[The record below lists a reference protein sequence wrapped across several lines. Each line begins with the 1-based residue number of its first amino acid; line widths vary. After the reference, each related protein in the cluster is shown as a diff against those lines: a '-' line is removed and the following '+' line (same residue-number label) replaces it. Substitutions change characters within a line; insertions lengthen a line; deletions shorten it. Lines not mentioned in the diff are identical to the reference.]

1 MKKGTKKADTLDG
14 QNIVY
19 HIIQKKI
26 IQAVDVDNPPAE
38 VKFMIE
44 QLLLWGG
51 VWFRPEVFEQ
61 VPVLRPYVIRDSS
74 CRNKDPKKDAW
85 AQANSK
91 GLMRDDNTSIKGL
104 LPKSLPVISNW
115 KEMSGKTFGNHWVAS
130 HVWMSMATK
139 DGHACEWERTNS
151 FIPNLVW
158 LPSQL
163 SKLTDRDGS
172 YAQQFLKHISY
183 LLYSKVKISNPIL
196 SGIWS
201 ELKDPGILPVTK
213 FSLDDLNFFDS
224 DAGWIAD
231 KKTKLKQELQS
242 ILDILDNPAV
252 EVKAVYNDKYTS
264 TLRDVSKTMAVPDKE
279 NLKDWIKANRDYL
292 GGLPVIPVAK
302 PTRAK
307 ARPSSGTKKTGKVR
321 RLYQINGRGDY
332 SMGQVIEEYIK
343 YKLDAGIPF
352 NSISPIKGKFMSEY
366 PTGVSIGSGKDAK
379 PYSFNYKG
387 KDYYVT
393 TQLRDNEPK
402 DNFRRFRTIV
412 SAAEPGFNISPIAV

>member
-1 MKKGTKKADTLDG
+1 MKKGTKKVDALDG

-51 VWFRPEVFEQ
+51 VWLSPKAFEQ
-61 VPVLRPYVIRDSS
+61 IPVLRPYVIRDSS
-74 CRNKDPKKDAW
+74 CRNKDPKKDTW
-85 AQANSK
+85 AQSSSK
-91 GLMRDDNTSIKGL
+91 GLMRDDNTSIKSI
-104 LPKSLPVISNW
+104 PKSMPILSPW
-115 KEMSGKTFGNHWVAS
+115 KEMNGKTLGNGWVAS
-130 HVWMSMATK
+130 HVWMSMQTRVE
-139 DGHACEWERTNS
+139 HACEWERTNS

-172 YAQQFLKHISY
+172 YAQQFLKHISH
-183 LLYSKVKISNPIL
+183 LLYSKIRIANPIL

-201 ELKDPGILPVTK
+201 ELKDPGITPVTK
-213 FSLDDLNFFDS
+213 FSPDDLNYFDS

-231 KKTKLKQELQS
+231 KKAKLHQELQS
-242 ILDILDNPAV
+242 ILDILDNPTV
-252 EVKAVYNDKYTS
+252 DVKAIYNDRYTS
-264 TLRDVSKTMAVPDKE
+264 TLRDASKTMAVPDKE
-279 NLKDWIKANRDYL
+279 SLKDWIMANRDYI
-292 GGLPVIPVAK
+292 GSATVIPASK
-302 PTRAK
+302 PIRTKGK
-307 ARPSSGTKKTGKVR
+307 ASSGAKRTGKAR
-321 RLYQINGRGDY
+321 RLYQINGRGEY

-343 YKLDAGIPF
+343 FKLDAGTPF
-352 NSISPIKGKFMSEY
+352 NSISPINGKFMSEF

-379 PYSFNYKG
+379 PYSFNHKG

-402 DNFRRFRTIV
+402 DNFRRFRTMV
-412 SAAEPGFNISPIAV
+412 SAAEPGFIITPITV

>member
-1 MKKGTKKADTLDG
+1 MKKGIKKTDVVDG

-51 VWFRPEVFEQ
+51 VWFRPKAYEQ
-61 VPVLRPYVIRDSS
+61 IPVLRPYAIRNSS
-74 CRNKDPKKDAW
+74 CRNKDPEKDTW

-91 GLMRDDNTSIKGL
+91 GLMKDDNSSIKD
-104 LPKSLPVISNW
+104 LPKSLPIISEW
-115 KEMSGKTFGNHWVAS
+115 KEINGKKLGKSWVAS
-130 HVWMSMATK
+130 HVWMSMQTR
-139 DGHACEWERTNS
+139 DDHACEWERTNS

-183 LLYSKVKISNPIL
+183 QLYSKIRIANPMI

-201 ELKDPGILPVTK
+201 ELKDPGITPESK
-213 FSLDDLNFFDS
+213 FSLDDLNYFDS
-224 DAGWIAD
+224 DAEWIDD
-231 KKTKLKQELQS
+231 KKAKLNQELQS
-242 ILDILDNPAV
+242 ILAILDNPSAS
-252 EVKAVYNDKYTS
+252 VKTIYNDRYTS
-264 TLRDVSKTMAVPDKE
+264 TLRDASKTMALSDKE
-279 NLKDWIKANRDYL
+279 NLEDWIKANRDHI
-292 GGLPVIPVAK
+292 GGMPVISVAK
-302 PTRAK
+302 PIMAK
-307 ARPSSGTKKTGKVR
+307 IMPSTVTKKSGKVR
-321 RLYQINGRGDY
+321 RLYHINGLGEF
-332 SMGQVIEEYIK
+332 SMCQVIEKYIE
-343 YKLDAGIPF
+343 YKLEKGISF
-352 NSISPIKGKFMSEY
+352 TSISPIKGKFISED
-366 PTGVSIGSGKDAK
+366 PDGVSIGSGKDAK

-393 TQLRDNEPK
+393 TQLRDNDPK
-402 DNFRRFRTIV
+402 DNFCRFRTTV
-412 SAAEPGFNISPIAV
+412 SAAEPDFIITPIMV